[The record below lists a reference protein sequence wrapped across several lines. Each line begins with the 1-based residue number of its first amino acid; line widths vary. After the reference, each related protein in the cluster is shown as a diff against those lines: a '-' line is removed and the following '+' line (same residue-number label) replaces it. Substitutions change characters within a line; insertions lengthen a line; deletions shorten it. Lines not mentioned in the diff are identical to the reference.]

1 MYKPRKMTERPV
13 RVLRHE
19 SELGRWEL
27 VSRPPDPRLAGLVR
41 GCYVG
46 FLEQSP
52 RPLRRREVAQD
63 QVTLI
68 LNFGPPLRVS
78 GPTEPAAERGS
89 FVAAITDTYAIT
101 EYEGV
106 SHGLQVDLSPL
117 GAHMLLGVAMHE
129 LSALVVPLEEVLGP
143 TAPLLVERL
152 AEEPGWAARFD
163 MLDALIGARV
173 EEARQP
179 SPDVTWAWHRLVETS
194 GRLPIGALAS
204 ELGCSRRHLIARFR
218 EAIGPAPKTAARIMR
233 FRRAVDRLGRD
244 DGSRLGEIALD
255 CGFYDQPHLNRD
267 FRELAGTSPREFV
280 ASRLPD
286 GFGFSVD

>member
-1 MYKPRKMTERPV
+1 MSEGPA

-27 VSRPPDPRLAGLVR
+27 VARPPDPRLAGLVR

-52 RPLRRREVAQD
+52 QPLRRREVAQD

-78 GPTEPAAERGS
+78 GPTEPVTERTS

-117 GAHMLLGVAMHE
+117 GAHMLLGVPMNE
-129 LSALVVPLEEVLGP
+129 LSALVVPLEDVLGP

-152 AEEPGWAARFD
+152 AEAPGWAARFD
-163 MLDALIGARV
+163 MLDALIGARF
-173 EEARQP
+173 EEARAP
-179 SPDVTWAWHRLVETS
+179 SPDVAWAWHRLAETS
-194 GRLPIGALAS
+194 GRLPIGELAG

-233 FRRAVDRLGRD
+233 FRRAVDRLSLD

-255 CGFYDQPHLNRD
+255 CGYYDQPHLNRD
-267 FRELAGTSPREFV
+267 FKELAGTSPGEFV

-286 GFGFSVD
+286 GFGFSAD